1 MDRIKVEYGDYLLMT
16 CVEEDKKC
24 MPHEVVRNMSVTFME
39 YFEYMLNNGFG
50 EIEEHLLK
58 SLQLKK
64 WCNYSDDEII
74 DSILAKTN
82 MERIKKK
89 KQKNYYNANGKC
101 AIDILKF
108 IFTQDLYENLKL
120 TPTAIKKN
128 YYHILKYIML
138 DIDQLINEY
147 ENNIKNSNKYCS
159 NPHRPI
165 HTMALHN
172 VLRQSAYGSFS
183 FHSFADIEI
192 NASIAVVRQIIELR
206 VRRAFAALAL
216 IDTNGNISPLNLS
229 RIFNV
234 LKKYNN
240 IDYSVKLTSIERIY
254 KWSNLYIHLGVGD
267 YAWIT
272 YFLERYL
279 RPFSFGER
287 KSDGSWSYDNGI
299 SLSKETFKQI
309 EQDIAALNSSSKV
322 YKCKPE
328 CKIKQNIKE

>member
-1 MDRIKVEYGDYLLMT
+1 MDRRKVEYGDYLLMT
-16 CVEEDKKC
+16 CVEEDKEC
-24 MPHEVVRNMSVTFME
+24 TPHEVVQNMSVTFME
-39 YFEYMLNNGFG
+39 YFEYMLNNEFE

-64 WCNYSDDEII
+64 WCNYSDDEVI

-82 MERIKKK
+82 KERIKKK
-89 KQKNYYNANGKC
+89 KQNDYYNANGKC

-108 IFTQDLYENLKL
+108 IFTQDLHEKLKL
-120 TPTAIKKN
+120 APALVKNN

-147 ENNIKNSNKYCS
+147 ENNIKNSNKHCS

-165 HTMALHN
+165 HTMSLHN
-172 VLRQSAYGSFS
+172 VLRQSAYGRAS

-192 NASIAVVRQIIELR
+192 DASIAVVRQMIELR
-206 VRRAFAALAL
+206 MRRAFAALAL
-216 IDTNGNISPLNLS
+216 IDTNGNIYPLDLS
-229 RIFNV
+229 RVFDI
-234 LKKYNN
+234 LKKYND
-240 IDYSVKLTSIERIY
+240 IVYPGKLTSIERIY
-254 KWSNLYIHLGVGD
+254 KWSNLYIHSGVGD

-287 KSDGSWSYDNGI
+287 KSDGSWSYANGI
-299 SLSKETFKQI
+299 RLPKETFEKI
-309 EQDIAALNSSSKV
+309 EQDIAALNSKRNV
-322 YKCKPE
+322 LKCKPE
-328 CKIKQNIKE
+328 CEIT

>member
-1 MDRIKVEYGDYLLMT
+1 MDRRKVEYGDYLLMT
-16 CVEEDKKC
+16 CVEEDKEC

-39 YFEYMLNNGFG
+39 YFEYMLNNEFG

-64 WCNYSDDEII
+64 WCNYSDDEVI

-82 MERIKKK
+82 MERINKK
-89 KQKNYYNANGKC
+89 KQKDYYNANGKC

-108 IFTQDLYENLKL
+108 IFTQDLYEKLKL
-120 TPTAIKKN
+120 EPAFVKNN
-128 YYHILKYIML
+128 YYHILKYIMI

-147 ENNIKNSNKYCS
+147 EKNIKNSNKYCS

-172 VLRQSAYGSFS
+172 VLRQSAYGRAS

-192 NASIAVVRQIIELR
+192 DASIAVVRQMIELR
-206 VRRAFAALAL
+206 MRRAFASLAF
-216 IDTNGNISPLNLS
+216 IDTNENIYPLNLS
-229 RIFNV
+229 RVFDI

-240 IDYSVKLTSIERIY
+240 IVYPRKLTSIERIY

-287 KSDGSWSYDNGI
+287 KSDGSWSYANGI
-299 SLSKETFKQI
+299 RLPKETFEKI
-309 EQDIAALNSSSKV
+309 EQDIAALNSKFEV
-322 YKCKPE
+322 FKCEPE
-328 CKIKQNIKE
+328 CEIK